1 MPKKTTALTTLAA
14 SLSEAKKSL
23 APLTKKLESI
33 SQLIAEAEKGLG
45 VYQEIADG
53 VIIRKAKVSRVTR
66 KKTGRPAGKKKAG
79 GLAGRLKAYRKKAGL
94 NQEALAKKLGVNVA
108 SVRAWEQ
115 GRSNPRAAALKKI
128 EKILGGKA
136 EKTGKAAGKTRK
148 VRKTRKVAK
157 GKPKA
162 PPAPAETPKA

>member
-1 MPKKTTALTTLAA
+1 MPKKTTTIASLAS

-33 SQLIAEAEKGLG
+33 AQLISETEKALG
-45 VYQEIADG
+45 GYQEIADG
-53 VIIRKAKVSRVTR
+53 VIVRKAKVSRVTR
-66 KKTGRPAGKKKAG
+66 KKTGRPAGKKKAS
-79 GLAGRLKAYRKKAGL
+79 GLSGRLKAYRKKAGL

-115 GRSNPRAAALKKI
+115 GRSNPREAALRKI
-128 EKILGGKA
+128 EKVLGGKA
-136 EKTGKAAGKTRK
+136 EKTGKDAGKTRK

-162 PPAPAETPKA
+162 PPAAAETPQA